1 MTGRPARSA
10 DPSDCMFLRDYPLRM
25 ATETI
30 TWKGRFGPM
39 ELKVGHATFR
49 PSTISSLLANALE
62 FKPGSV
68 VVDVGTGSG
77 ILSIIAAKLGASK
90 VYGVDAAE
98 ETVEIATANAA
109 AHGVADRV
117 EFAQGDMFEPLN
129 HDIEADVVIGDVSGI
144 PDEIAMASGWFPSG
158 LSGGP
163 TGAELPMRMIE
174 ESKRLLRKGGSLFL
188 PTGSL
193 QDETSIIDRAK
204 AVFGSMKQITERN
217 IPLPSSLAEDP
228 AVLRA
233 LKEKVIALTQR
244 GSRFQWTARVW
255 QLEA

>member
-1 MTGRPARSA
+1 MA
-10 DPSDCMFLRDYPLRM
+10 DTF
-25 ATETI
+25 

-39 ELKVGHATFR
+39 DLMVGHATFR
-49 PSTISSLLANALE
+49 PSTISTLLAESLD

-68 VVDVGTGSG
+68 VVDVGCGSG
-77 ILSIIAAKLGASK
+77 ILSIIAAKMGASR
-90 VYGVDAAE
+90 VYGIDAAD

-117 EFAQGDMFEPLN
+117 QFAQGDMFEPL
-129 HDIEADVVIGDVSGI
+129 DPDVEADVVIGDVSGI
-144 PDEIAMASGWFPSG
+144 PDDIANASGWFPSG

-174 ESKRLLRKGGSLFL
+174 ESKRLLKKGGSLFL

-193 QDETSIIDRAK
+193 QDENSILERAK
-204 AVFGSMKQITERN
+204 TVFGSMRQITERN

-228 AVLRA
+228 AVLKA
-233 LKEKVIALTQR
+233 LKDKVIALKQR

-255 QLEA
+255 RVDA

>member
-1 MTGRPARSA
+1 
-10 DPSDCMFLRDYPLRM
+10 M
-25 ATETI
+25 AAETI

-39 ELKVGHATFR
+39 DLRVGRATFR
-49 PSTISSLLANALE
+49 PSTISSLLADALHFE
-62 FKPGSV
+62 PGSV
-68 VVDVGTGSG
+68 VIDVGCGSG
-77 ILSIIAAKLGASK
+77 ILSIIAAKLGASR

-117 EFAQGDMFEPLN
+117 VFAQGDMFGPL
-129 HDIEADVVIGDVSGI
+129 DPTIEADVVIGDVSGI
-144 PDEIAMASGWFPSG
+144 PDDIAMASGWFPSG
-158 LSGGP
+158 LAGGP

-193 QDETSIIDRAK
+193 QDETSILDRAK
-204 AVFGSMKQITERN
+204 SVFGSMRQLTERN
-217 IPLPSSLAEDP
+217 IPLPSALAEDP
-228 AVLRA
+228 AVLKM
-233 LKEKVIALTQR
+233 LKDKVIALKQR

-255 QLEA
+255 QIDA

>member
-1 MTGRPARSA
+1 
-10 DPSDCMFLRDYPLRM
+10 M
-25 ATETI
+25 AETI

-39 ELKVGHATFR
+39 DLTVGPATFR
-49 PSTISSLLANALE
+49 PSTISTLLADALE

-68 VVDVGTGSG
+68 VVDVGCGSG
-77 ILSIIAAKLGASK
+77 ILSIIAAKLGAAQ
-90 VYGVDAAE
+90 VYGIDAAD
-98 ETVEIATANAA
+98 ETVEIATANAK

-117 EFAQGDMFEPLN
+117 QFAQGDMFEPL
-129 HDIEADVVIGDVSGI
+129 DPDLEADVVIGDVSGI
-144 PDEIAMASGWFPSG
+144 PDAIATASGWFPSG

-174 ESKRLLRKGGSLFL
+174 ESKRLLRKGGALFL

-193 QDETSIIDRAK
+193 QDENSILERAK
-204 AVFGSMKQITERN
+204 AVFGSMRQVTERN

-233 LKEKVIALTQR
+233 LKDRVIALKQR

-255 QLEA
+255 RVEA

>member
-1 MTGRPARSA
+1 
-10 DPSDCMFLRDYPLRM
+10 M

-39 ELKVGHATFR
+39 DLTVGPATFR
-49 PSTISSLLANALE
+49 PSTISTLLADALH

-68 VVDVGTGSG
+68 VIDVGCGSG
-77 ILSIIAAKLGASK
+77 ILSIIAAKLGASR
-90 VYGVDAAE
+90 VYGVDAAD
-98 ETVEIATANAA
+98 ETVDVASANAA
-109 AHGVADRV
+109 AHGVGDRIM
-117 EFAQGDMFEPLN
+117 FAQGDMFDPLGSG
-129 HDIEADVVIGDVSGI
+129 IEADVVIGDVSGI
-144 PDEIAMASGWFPSG
+144 PDDIANVSGWFPSG

-174 ESKRLLRKGGSLFL
+174 ESKRLLRQGGRLFL

-193 QDETSIIDRAK
+193 QDESSILDK
-204 AVFGSMKQITERN
+204 ARSVYGSLKQLTERS
-217 IPLPSSLAEDP
+217 IPLPSTLAEDP
-228 AVLRA
+228 AVLRM

-255 QLEA
+255 EVTA